1 MGRASS
7 ITTKKALRQS
17 KKRHDRNK
25 ANRTRLKTQ
34 LKKVR
39 SAAEAGH
46 QSEVKK
52 LLPETYSV
60 IDKSAKKGIIR
71 KNTAAR
77 YKSRLTKLSTKSA

>member
-17 KKRHDRNK
+17 KTRQERNK
-25 ANRTRLKTQ
+25 SNKTRLKTQ
-34 LKKVR
+34 IKKVR
-39 SAAEAGH
+39 AAAEAGQH
-46 QSEVKK
+46 SEVKK

-60 IDKSAKKGIIR
+60 IDKSLKKGIIR

-77 YKSRLTKLSTKSA
+77 HKSRLSKLATA